1 MADESARMKPDD
13 GAATEAGSTRQRHL
27 RNLEGATIGIKRSRR
42 ALKEL
47 ATSLK
52 DLMAAIRDETKLLEG
67 DETLATLRSAA
78 DPDSDHQT
86 IADQR
91 LRAIVPVT
99 QPMLLCSQVQRAGGT
114 LLCRLFDGHPSCFA
128 HPSELRWGRPR
139 KWNWPQVDLSLES
152 PDDLLSQVIEGW
164 PQRFAAHGY
173 HKYSNWTHRH
183 HPEQAR
189 VYPFL
194 FDEVL
199 QRRLFAKTLAHAR
212 ARSQRD
218 VLNAYLTSLFNGWV
232 DYQNLYREPKRWVT
246 AFVPRLAMEP
256 GEADRFFADYPD
268 GLLVTLVREPGA
280 WLSSFGRH
288 VGMEDPNEALS
299 HWLASADAS
308 LRAHAARPDRVIVL
322 LFEDLVHRTEAAMR
336 LLCERMQIPFSD
348 VLLEPTYN
356 SMSVL
361 SDSSHELA
369 TGIDPDVTSRHRE
382 ALSTTELDLVARRAT
397 PRYLEISARFA
408 LTQAT

>member
-1 MADESARMKPDD
+1 MSEESAPTRRDVE
-13 GAATEAGSTRQRHL
+13 AATKTESVRARHL
-27 RNLEGATIGIKRSRR
+27 RNLHGATTGIKRSRR

-52 DLMAAIRDETKLLEG
+52 DLMVAIRDEAKLLEA
-67 DETLATLRSAA
+67 DESFETLGSVARPESERL
-78 DPDSDHQT
+78 T
-86 IADQR
+86 IAEQR
-91 LRAIVPVT
+91 LRATVPVT

-114 LLCRLFDGHPSCFA
+114 LLCRLFDSHPSCFT

-139 KWNWPQVDLSLES
+139 KWNWPHVDLSLET
-152 PDDLLSQVIEGW
+152 PDDLLSQVAEGW

-199 QRRLFAKTLAHAR
+199 QRRLFAKAIADSGAR
-212 ARSQRD
+212 AQRD
-218 VLNAYLTSLFNGWV
+218 VLNAYLTSLFNGWI
-232 DYQNLYREPKRWVT
+232 DYQNLYRQPKRWVT

-256 GEADRFFADYPD
+256 GEMARFFADYPD

-288 VGMEDPNEALS
+288 VGLEDPNEALS
-299 HWLASADAS
+299 HWTASADAS
-308 LRAHAARPDRVIVL
+308 VRAHAARPDRVIVL
-322 LFEDLVHRTEAAMR
+322 LFEDLVHRTEAVMR
-336 LLCERMQIPFSD
+336 LLCERMSIAFSD

-356 SMSVL
+356 SMPVL
-361 SDSSHELA
+361 SDSSHELT

-382 ALSTTELDLVARRAT
+382 VLSTSELDLVARTAT
-397 PRYLEISARFA
+397 PRYLEIGRRFSLA
-408 LTQAT
+408 QQT

>member
-1 MADESARMKPDD
+1 MKREDEKAADGDSLRA
-13 GAATEAGSTRQRHL
+13 RHL
-27 RNLEGATIGIKRSRR
+27 RNLEGATTGIKKSRR

-52 DLMAAIRDETKLLEG
+52 DLMAAIRDEAKLLEVDDSFG
-67 DETLATLRSAA
+67 TSGAVDRPASDTL
-78 DPDSDHQT
+78 T

-91 LRAIVPVT
+91 VRAIVPVT

-139 KWNWPQVDLSLES
+139 KWNWPQVDLSDLD

-173 HKYSNWTHRH
+173 HKYSNWTHHH

-189 VYPFL
+189 TYPFL
-194 FDEVL
+194 FDEGL
-199 QRRLFAKTLAHAR
+199 QRRVFATTVGGRDSL
-212 ARSQRD
+212 SQRD
-218 VLNAYLTSLFNGWV
+218 VLNAYLTSLFNAWV

-246 AFVPRLAMEP
+246 AFVPRLVMEP
-256 GEADRFFADYPD
+256 DETDRFFADYPD

-288 VGMEDPNEALS
+288 VGMEDPAEALS
-299 HWLASADAS
+299 HWTASADAS
-308 LRAHAARPDRVIVL
+308 VRAHAARPDRVIVL
-322 LFEDLVHRTEAAMR
+322 MFEELVHRTEAVMR
-336 LLCERMQIPFSD
+336 MLCERMEIAFSD

-356 SMSVL
+356 SMPVL
-361 SDSSHELA
+361 SDSSHELV
-369 TGIDPDVTSRHRE
+369 TGIDPDVTRRHTE
-382 ALSTTELDLVARRAT
+382 TLSASELEVVARTAT
-397 PRYLEISARFA
+397 PRYREIAERFA
-408 LTQAT
+408 LIQQT

>member
-1 MADESARMKPDD
+1 MKQDD
-13 GAATEAGSTRQRHL
+13 LPGAAASLRQRHL
-27 RNLEGATIGIKRSRR
+27 QNLEDATVGIKRSRR

-52 DLMAAIRDETKLLEG
+52 DLMAAIRDETKLLEQDDESFVSASAGEPRADVG
-67 DETLATLRSAA
+67 DHAS
-78 DPDSDHQT
+78 
-86 IADQR
+86 IVDQR
-91 LRAIVPVT
+91 LRAVVPVT

-139 KWNWPQVDLSLES
+139 KWNWPSVDLSAGH

-164 PQRFAAHGY
+164 PQRFAANGY

-194 FDEVL
+194 FDATL
-199 QRRLFAKTLAHAR
+199 QRRVFAQTVGSNGTA
-212 ARSQRD
+212 SQRD

-246 AFVPRLAMEP
+246 AFVPRLVMEP
-256 GEADRFFADYPD
+256 GETDRFFADYPD
-268 GLLVTLVREPGA
+268 GLMVTLVREPGA

-288 VGMEDPNEALS
+288 VGMEDPDEALS
-299 HWLASADAS
+299 HWTESAEAS
-308 LRAHAARPDRVIVL
+308 LRAHDARPDQVIVL
-322 LFEDLVHRTEAAMR
+322 LFEDLVHQTEAAMR
-336 LLCERMQIPFSD
+336 RLCERMNIAFSEL
-348 VLLEPTYN
+348 LLEPTYN
-356 SMSVL
+356 SMPVL
-361 SDSSHELA
+361 SDSSHALA

-382 ALSTTELDLVARRAT
+382 ALSGSELDLVARTAT
-397 PRYLEISARFA
+397 PRYREIAERFA
-408 LTQAT
+408 LTQQT